1 MTNKENKRKLNM
13 EKTSGRRPVS
23 DRRDETM
30 HATTRRHKKSSA
42 KHRKTRQ
49 TRMLFLGIALG
60 LCICIL
66 LFSVWKLASILLGY
80 QSGESEYK
88 SLRKYVT
95 EAPADPE
102 TVLADAASSE
112 DEEGDSS
119 DVAAPMTRIDLASLQ
134 ELNSDA
140 VGWIEIPDT
149 AISYPLVHTTD
160 NTYYLTHTFDKKSNR
175 SGSIFI
181 ETSNATDFSDLHTII
196 YGHNMKNG
204 SMFAGLKNYDTKS
217 YAEAHP
223 YIYVD
228 LADGSHCYQIFSAH
242 EADETDITYTIGYR
256 ANDTYASF
264 LDSLK
269 NASLY
274 DTGVEVTQDDSVIT
288 LSTCTKNGEK
298 RFVVHAKK
306 LY

>member
-1 MTNKENKRKLNM
+1 
-13 EKTSGRRPVS
+13 
-23 DRRDETM
+23 
-30 HATTRRHKKSSA
+30 
-42 KHRKTRQ
+42 
-49 TRMLFLGIALG
+49 MLLLGLALG
-60 LCICIL
+60 LCVCIL

-95 EAPADPE
+95 EAPADPK

-119 DVAAPMTRIDLASLQ
+119 EVAAPMTRIDLASLQ
-134 ELNSDA
+134 GINSDA

-149 AISYPLVHTTD
+149 SVSYPLVHTTD
-160 NTYYLTHTFDKKSNR
+160 NTYYLTHTFDNKTNR
-175 SGSIFI
+175 SGSIFV
-181 ETSNATDFSDLHTII
+181 EASNAADFSDLHTII

-204 SMFAGLKNYDTKS
+204 SMFAGLKNYSDQS

-228 LADGSHCYQIFSAH
+228 LADGSHCYEIFSAH
-242 EADETDITYTIGYR
+242 EADATDITYTIGYR

-269 NASLY
+269 TASLY
-274 DTGVEVTQDDSVIT
+274 DTGVEVTKDDSVIS
-288 LSTCTKNGEK
+288 LSTCTKSGEK